1 MGVVEYT
8 QMWIPLPEGR
18 DQEQNFELADRN
30 TRNRATRRNSMI
42 RATRVT
48 ATIPVADLARAVR
61 WYKDKLGLEPA
72 KQDQNMGAVY
82 NLPGGTGF
90 NLYPTPTNA
99 GKAPNTL
106 MGFEVAD
113 VAAEVA
119 ALRKSGVVFEN
130 YDMPGL
136 KTVDGIA
143 TMGDSHGAWFKDVD
157 GNILALGDG
166 LS

>member
-1 MGVVEYT
+1 
-8 QMWIPLPEGR
+8 
-18 DQEQNFELADRN
+18 
-30 TRNRATRRNSMI
+30 MI
-42 RATRVT
+42 NATRVS

-61 WYKDKLGLEPA
+61 WYRDKLGLEPTG
-72 KQDQNMGAVY
+72 QDPNMGATY
-82 NLPGGTGF
+82 RLPDGTGF
-90 NLYPTPTNA
+90 ELYPTPTNA

-106 MGFEVAD
+106 MGFHVTD

-130 YDMPGL
+130 YDVPGL

-143 TMGDSHGAWFKDVD
+143 TMGNSHGAWFKDAD

-166 LS
+166 MP